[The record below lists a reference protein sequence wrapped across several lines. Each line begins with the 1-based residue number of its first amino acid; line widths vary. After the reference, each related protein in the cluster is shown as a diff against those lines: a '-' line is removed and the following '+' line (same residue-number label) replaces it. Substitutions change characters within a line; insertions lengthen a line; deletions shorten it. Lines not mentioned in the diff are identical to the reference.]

1 MSEYYVTIAHQDG
14 TFNVRCAICL
24 CYSNRVVNLQLNLLV
39 KAAKIPELVQYF
51 STVGTIKEDKTT
63 KRPRLVT
70 QL

>member
-1 MSEYYVTIAHQDG
+1 M
-14 TFNVRCAICL
+14 
-24 CYSNRVVNLQLNLLV
+24 NLQLNLLV

-70 QL
+70 QF